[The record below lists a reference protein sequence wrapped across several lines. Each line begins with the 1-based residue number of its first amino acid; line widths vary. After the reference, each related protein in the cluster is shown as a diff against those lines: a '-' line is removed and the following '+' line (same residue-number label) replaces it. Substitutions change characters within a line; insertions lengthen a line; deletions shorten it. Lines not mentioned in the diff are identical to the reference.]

1 MVSGGFPAIS
11 SSDELARAIADQQAR
26 DANPVVERAIL
37 GTADPA
43 AIAAQVASFCRAQLG
58 TTIALLRFY
67 WVSVGCVLGLDLEDG
82 RSIVVKVQN
91 GARDGRYL
99 AACLDV
105 RRELVAA
112 GFPCPRPIAGPIRL
126 GPAWATVEEL
136 DDRGTRA
143 DAHDPAVRR
152 ELARVLAQL
161 VDVAKPFASSPAFG
175 GAWFTSLP
183 NTQIFPRTHSPLF
196 DFSATASGAEWIE
209 DLAARARSRSNH
221 AKGEKVLGHFD
232 WRIEHVRFDDG
243 RIVTSYDWDSLHAEY
258 EPVMVG
264 AAAHAF
270 TTDWQRE
277 NIARVPSI
285 EEMRAFVADYEA
297 ARGRA
302 FDRGERATLSASLV
316 YSIAYT
322 ARCAHAGNPRE
333 GGSNGDFR
341 PLLRKH
347 GPELLERGL

>member
-11 SSDELARAIADQQAR
+11 SGDELARAIAEEQAR
-26 DANPVVERAIL
+26 DANPVVERAIW
-37 GTADPA
+37 GTADPG
-43 AIAAQVASFCRAQLG
+43 AIAAQLTSFCRAQLG
-58 TTIALLRFY
+58 TTVALLRFY

-82 RSIVVKVQN
+82 RTIVVKVQQ

-126 GPAWATVEEL
+126 GAAWATVEEL

-161 VDVAKPFASSPAFG
+161 VELARPFASNPAIG

-183 NTQIFPRTHSPLF
+183 AAQIFPGPHAPGF
-196 DFSATASGAEWIE
+196 DFVASSAGADWIE
-209 DLAARARSRSNH
+209 DLAARARSRSNQ
-221 AKGEKVLGHFD
+221 AKGEKVIGHFD
-232 WRIEHVRFDDG
+232 WRIEHVRFDNN
-243 RIVTSYDWDSLHAEY
+243 RIVTSYDWDSLHAER
-258 EPVMVG
+258 EPVMIG
-264 AAAHAF
+264 AVAHAF
-270 TTDWQRE
+270 TVDWQRE
-277 NIARVPSI
+277 DIIRVPSI

-297 ARGRA
+297 A
-302 FDRGERATLSASLV
+302 
-316 YSIAYT
+316 
-322 ARCAHAGNPRE
+322 
-333 GGSNGDFR
+333 
-341 PLLRKH
+341 
-347 GPELLERGL
+347 